1 MFSAIN
7 IKSNRSIKEVIMN
20 RPFHKRTLCTVLF
33 VLFIIMTGQG
43 VLANEAQVIFG
54 VG

>member
-1 MFSAIN
+1 MAIHGVLN
-7 IKSNRSIKEVIMN
+7 SKIKVKEVIMN